1 MDEQKNRVA
10 KYLREF
16 EYETPLGG
24 RGYVTVIRRFKN
36 RYTGDVYQYV
46 KIEYD
51 DGDVILDIIDD
62 NAYEMMM
69 RHIVKK

>member
-16 EYETPLGG
+16 EYEFRG
-24 RGYVTVIRRFKN
+24 RKFYVTVIRRFKN

-62 NAYEMMM
+62 DAYEMMM
-69 RHIVKK
+69 RHIVKN